1 MLEQFYKELLMD
13 TESSIGTA
21 YLVALTDPALPGTT
35 RMQAELHYCRE
46 LERRLGTPD
55 DVAHAL
61 RAVARIA
68 QSEGEPSAEAQTLL
82 VQWQLANHAA
92 RQQALQSLPPGVGAR
107 FDVRL
112 ADA

>member
-1 MLEQFYKELLMD
+1 MDAELTL
-13 TESSIGTA
+13 GTA
-21 YLVALTDPALPGTT
+21 YLVALTDPALPDTT
-35 RMQAELHYCRE
+35 RMQAELRYCRE

-68 QSEGEPSAEAQTLL
+68 QADAEPAGEAQTLL

-92 RQQALQSLPPGVGAR
+92 RQQALQGLPAGLGAR

-112 ADA
+112 AGA